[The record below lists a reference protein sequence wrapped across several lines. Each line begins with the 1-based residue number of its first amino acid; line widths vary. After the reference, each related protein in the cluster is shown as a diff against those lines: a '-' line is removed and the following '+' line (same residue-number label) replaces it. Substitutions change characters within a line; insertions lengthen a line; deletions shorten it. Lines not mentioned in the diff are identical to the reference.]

1 MARREQQGS
10 RPNVRVGGGQ
20 LVPLVH
26 RRTFT
31 ESPLAGVFVP
41 PVMTSAA
48 RPGWDRVLVELHQV
62 DAWEG
67 EASVPFHI
75 VSLML
80 RPPSRLHCRLEG
92 GRVLSGQV
100 SPGELIVVPAGHSHW
115 GAWNERNE
123 FLLAYLSPDTLARAV
138 SDDGLDSDRFDL
150 DYRFRAHD
158 EEIASLLFALRTQLG
173 NPGVEDGLYV
183 DTLGVQLAVDLLRSY
198 GTAPLRMRQYRGGLS
213 RAKLRLVLDYLNA
226 YLDRNISLPELANL
240 AEMSQFHFL
249 RSFRASAGKTPH
261 RYLIDRR
268 VEVARSILLH
278 EDVPLAE
285 VAYRVGFADQSHL
298 TRHFR
303 RIVGVPPGS
312 LRRQRRLPF

>member
-1 MARREQQGS
+1 MARREQHGS
-10 RPNVRVGGGQ
+10 RPDVRVRSGQ
-20 LVPLVH
+20 LAH
-26 RRTFT
+26 HRTFT

-48 RPGWDRVLVELHQV
+48 RPGWNRVLVELHQI

-67 EASVPFHI
+67 AASIPFHM

-80 RPPSRLHCRLEG
+80 QPPGQLHCRLEG
-92 GRVLSGQV
+92 GRTLSNRLAAGDLV
-100 SPGELIVVPAGHSHW
+100 VVPAGQMHW
-115 GAWNERNE
+115 AAWDDHNS
-123 FLLAYLSPDTLARAV
+123 FLLAYVSPDTLARAV
-138 SDDGLDSDRFDL
+138 SDDGLETDRFDL
-150 DYRFRAHD
+150 AYRFPAHD
-158 EEIASLLFALRTQLG
+158 AEIASLLFALRTQLA
-173 NPGVEDGLYV
+173 NPGCEDALYV
-183 DTLGVQLAVDLLRSY
+183 DTIGVQLAVDLLRSH
-198 GTAPLRMRQYRGGLS
+198 GTAPLRMREYRGGLS

-249 RSFRASAGKTPH
+249 RLFRASAGKTPH
-261 RYLIDRR
+261 RYLIGRR